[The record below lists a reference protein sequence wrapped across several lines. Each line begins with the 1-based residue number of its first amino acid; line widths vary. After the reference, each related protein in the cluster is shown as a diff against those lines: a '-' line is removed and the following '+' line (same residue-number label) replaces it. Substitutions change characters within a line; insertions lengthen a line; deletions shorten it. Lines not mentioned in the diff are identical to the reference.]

1 MIRQSILK
9 YFHDRDCITLV
20 RPVDNDEDLKKL
32 NKIPFDKLKVDFRNE
47 FIELKDKIYKD
58 SNPKRFNG
66 KKLNGPTLANLLHEF
81 VDVINKGG
89 IPNINNA

>member
-20 RPVDNDEDLKKL
+20 RPVDSEEEIKAL
-32 NKIPFDKLKVDFRNE
+32 NKIPFKSLKADFRND
-47 FIELKDKIYKD
+47 FLELKDKIFKD

-66 KKLNGPTLANLLHEF
+66 KKLNGPTLVNLITEF
-81 VDVINKGG
+81 VEVINKGG